1 MGIVEL
7 NAEEWKW
14 EKLLTDITTFWI
26 VYCILCIEWGWNEM
40 RILLGGRG
48 REWKK
53 EKITTI
59 SIIEIA
65 KWLKSF
71 IFLDAKHSLTE
82 RGRCGVGGGVRE

>member
-1 MGIVEL
+1 
-7 NAEEWKW
+7 
-14 EKLLTDITTFWI
+14 
-26 VYCILCIEWGWNEM
+26 M